1 MSRLSDATLEHLR
14 RVLEWP
20 EVPGDRYE
28 AVAVLGQGGMATV
41 YRAHDRGLGREV
53 ALKVLRPETSTPAL
67 ADRLRRE
74 ARILARLEHPG
85 IVPLHDAGTLA
96 DGRVYYIM
104 KLVRGVRLDLYAG
117 SAARSEA
124 LRVFLRVCDAVG
136 FAHAQGI
143 IHRDLKPANIM
154 VGAFGEVLVLDWGIA
169 RVLDE
174 SEPPRADIRAD
185 APAEMSGD
193 TAVGMVLGT
202 PGFMA
207 PEQAQG
213 EVHHVD
219 ARTDI
224 YALGAIL
231 KGIVGVDEAP
241 KPLRAIWERASA
253 PIPDQRYQTAAE
265 LAGGHREAPRG
276 AAGDRV
282 PREPL
287 RTGGPHLCPLPN
299 PDHPGTDLPRPAAA
313 LPGDSGALKAGAL
326 AGNRIQA
333 TRTLPGH
340 PHPCMEAFSMSK
352 PLLGLILGGVLGALD
367 GLTALVSAPEVAPQI
382 VGIVIGSMGK
392 GLVAGLL
399 IGWIA
404 RKLNI
409 AAAWDR

>member
-117 SAARSEA
+117 SAPRSEA

-174 SEPPRADIRAD
+174 SEPPRADIRAV

-253 PIPDQRYQTAAE
+253 PVPDQRYQNAAE
-265 LAGGHREAPRG
+265 LAGDIERHLEGLPVTAYRENIFE
-276 AAGDRV
+276 RV
-282 PREPL
+282 GRIYARYQTPIILVLTYLAL
-287 RTGGPHLCPLPN
+287 RLLF
-299 PDHPGTDLPRPAAA
+299 
-313 LPGDSGALKAGAL
+313 L
-326 AGNRIQA
+326 ATQR
-333 TRTLPGH
+333 H
-340 PHPCMEAFSMSK
+340 
-352 PLLGLILGGVLGALD
+352 
-367 GLTALVSAPEVAPQI
+367 
-382 VGIVIGSMGK
+382 
-392 GLVAGLL
+392 
-399 IGWIA
+399 
-404 RKLNI
+404 
-409 AAAWDR
+409 

>member
-28 AVAVLGQGGMATV
+28 AVDVLGQGGMATV

-117 SAARSEA
+117 SAPGSEA

-136 FAHAQGI
+136 FAHAQGV

-174 SEPPRADIRAD
+174 SEPPRADIRAV

-219 ARTDI
+219 AADRHLCTGRDPQGDRRSGR
-224 YALGAIL
+224 GAQA
-231 KGIVGVDEAP
+231 AP
-241 KPLRAIWERASA
+241 VAIWERAMA
-253 PIPDQRYQTAAE
+253 PVPGPAISERCG
-265 LAGGHREAPRG
+265 AGWGHR
-276 AAGDRV
+276 AGY
-282 PREPL
+282 
-287 RTGGPHLCPLPN
+287 
-299 PDHPGTDLPRPAAA
+299 
-313 LPGDSGALKAGAL
+313 
-326 AGNRIQA
+326 
-333 TRTLPGH
+333 
-340 PHPCMEAFSMSK
+340 
-352 PLLGLILGGVLGALD
+352 LD
-367 GLTALVSAPEVAPQI
+367 GLPVTAYRENILNEWV
-382 VGIVIGSMGK
+382 GSMPSYQTPII
-392 GLVAGLL
+392 LVLTYLAMRLL
-399 IGWIA
+399 FLA
-404 RKLNI
+404 TQRL
-409 AAAWDR
+409 